1 MDSNAF
7 IEVSA
12 FLVKADELAS
22 QRNYEQYLDLFT
34 PNGTIILPDKSTIS
48 LDQMNTFLHQTW
60 GNEPAESIHLT
71 LNLVITSITQ
81 NEAYATT
88 KMLIIDPSHN
98 KIVNIVAVNHE
109 LILVGKRWYYH
120 SRTIQTL

>member
-48 LDQMNTFLHQTW
+48 LDPWTPYSGQT
-60 GNEPAESIHLT
+60 
-71 LNLVITSITQ
+71 
-81 NEAYATT
+81 
-88 KMLIIDPSHN
+88 
-98 KIVNIVAVNHE
+98 
-109 LILVGKRWYYH
+109 R
-120 SRTIQTL
+120 